1 MVSVFTRE
9 ADVLRNRRGCN
20 FTPFKQDGSFM
31 ERLNTA
37 NNACIKALRED
48 ERDELFAS
56 ARSLSFRAGE
66 LIVKKGTSVND
77 LYLLQQGA
85 VELLLGEQP
94 AKQSLMLL
102 FPGEIIGVNCAY
114 STMTYR
120 FSAKALTD
128 SRVLV
133 IDYHRFS
140 EYLQHNSEFSMAFIR
155 YISLVNE
162 RFLDWHMK
170 LTGKNS
176 AGALAFLLCEFEKSY
191 GQSTFELPLSRN
203 DIARVIGFSKESV
216 LKNMAH
222 LRNEG
227 IVESTGKQ
235 VKILDSARLHDISNH
250 G

>member
-1 MVSVFTRE
+1 M
-9 ADVLRNRRGCN
+9 
-20 FTPFKQDGSFM
+20 
-31 ERLNTA
+31 
-37 NNACIKALRED
+37 
-48 ERDELFAS
+48 
-56 ARSLSFRAGE
+56 
-66 LIVKKGTSVND
+66 
-77 LYLLQQGA
+77 LYE
-85 VELLLGEQP
+85 VIT
-94 AKQSLMLL
+94 MLL

-114 STMTYR
+114 STMHYR

-133 IDYHRFS
+133 INYHIFS
-140 EYLQHNSEFSMAFIR
+140 AYLERNSEFSMAFIR
-155 YISLVNE
+155 YISTVNE

-170 LTGKNS
+170 LAEKNS

-191 GQSTFELPLSRN
+191 GQSTFELPLNRS

-235 VKILDSARLHDISNH
+235 VKILDFGRLHDIANH